1 MQNPPMNCRAA
12 LCAFVLLI
20 GSPFLMLR
28 AYAALGEGAASVT
41 ADAGL
46 LQGVVDTVT
55 LAQYDRI
62 EITTASGLR
71 VREYLTRDGTVFAVA
86 WTGPVMPDL
95 SRLLGPSFKAYSAA
109 LAALDHPGLHRSVR
123 VASSALIVESGGH
136 LRAYAG
142 RAYLPAR
149 VPAGV
154 PAADL
159 R

>member
-1 MQNPPMNCRAA
+1 MQNPTMTCRAA

-20 GSPFLMLR
+20 GSPFLMHR
-28 AYAALGEGAASVT
+28 AHAGLGEGAGSVM
-41 ADAGL
+41 ADAGAL
-46 LQGVVDTVT
+46 HGVTDTLT
-55 LAQYDRI
+55 LTQYDRI
-62 EITTASGLR
+62 EITAASGLR
-71 VREYLTRDGTVFAVA
+71 VREYVTRDGTVFAVA
-86 WTGPVMPDL
+86 WKGPVIPDL
-95 SRLLGPSFKAYSAA
+95 SRLLGPTFKAYSAA

-123 VASSALIVESGGH
+123 VASPTLIVESGGH

>member
-1 MQNPPMNCRAA
+1 MQNRLMICRAA
-12 LCAFVLLI
+12 PSAVAFLI
-20 GSPFLMLR
+20 GSLFLMHR
-28 AYAALGEGAASVT
+28 AHAGLGEGAGSVM

-46 LQGVVDTVT
+46 LQGTVDTLT
-55 LAQYDRI
+55 LTQYDRI
-62 EITTASGLR
+62 EITAASGLR
-71 VREYLTRDGTVFAVA
+71 VREYLTRDGAVFAVA
-86 WTGPVMPDL
+86 WTGPVIPDL

-123 VASSALIVESGGH
+123 VASSTLIVESSGH
-136 LRAYAG
+136 LRAFAG

-154 PAADL
+154 PTVDL